1 MTTFGYARV
10 SSDEQSLEVQVE
22 ALKAAG
28 CDMIRSEKVS
38 GASREGRAELKILL
52 DFIRAGDTLLVCKLD
67 RLARNTV
74 DMLSIIGELGDKGV
88 GFKSLA
94 EPWADTTSPAG
105 KLMLTVMSGVAAF
118 ERERLKERQREGIDR
133 VKRNGE
139 ISEKTGRYKYAG
151 PPIKHDA
158 AKIREMRASGMG
170 PAAIAREL
178 GCSQMT
184 VFRALK
190 VEGAAS

>member
-38 GASREGRAELKILL
+38 GASREGRTELQTLL
-52 DFIRAGDTLLVCKLD
+52 DFIRAGDTLVVSKLD
-67 RLARNTV
+67 RLSRNTV

-118 ERERLKERQREGIDR
+118 ERERLKERQREGIER
-133 VKRNGE
+133 VRRNGE
-139 ISEKTGRYKYAG
+139 ISAVTGRYKYAG
-151 PPIKHDA
+151 PPIKHDPT
-158 AKIREMRASGMG
+158 KIREMRASGIG

-190 VEGAAS
+190 GEAA